1 LAASSPAAPAS
12 ASAPAVVYIAG
23 SGRSGSTL
31 VERTIGALP
40 GYVNVGELI
49 DLCRRVVPNN
59 ELCGCGR
66 PFDQCPYWRAVGQRG
81 FGGWGDAPLREMH
94 ALQVAV
100 ARQRHLP
107 RLLAPPRSGRGFG
120 RGFGAA
126 LSRYA
131 ELYLRLYQVIA
142 EEASAQVVVDASKW
156 PAQAVALARGGVD
169 LRVIHL
175 VRDPRGVAHS
185 LARPDIQRPHAV
197 DKTDLMASSS
207 PLETALRW
215 TATQSEI
222 ELLRLLGVPL
232 TVLRYEDFVRAPAE
246 SISSALRALQL
257 PGGGPELAHIDGDS
271 IVLGVSHGLS
281 GNPSRFIQGR
291 IELRRDDR
299 WHTEMRL
306 RDRVAVTA
314 VTAPALGWLHRQRRS
329 SDGEATSAG
338 AGSGLGGPADWPPV
352 SVLLAT
358 RGRPELVRESIAS
371 IVDQTY
377 PGDLECLVIHDQ
389 EPTDPTLESLG
400 RPRRR
405 VSVIASRSAGLAG
418 ARNTGLDASSA
429 EIVATCDDDD
439 TWHPRKLE
447 LQVRRLL
454 EQPELLVVGSGI
466 RLVLPKGK
474 LAEWPGRADE
484 IGLDLLLRNRV
495 KELHSST
502 LVMRRDAFA
511 KAGRYDEGL
520 PRGYAED
527 YDWVLR
533 AARVGRIGVV
543 REPLA
548 DIRKDGQ
555 SYYAGRSE
563 NTVIALEHFLAK
575 HPEIAASR
583 RGHARIL
590 GQLAYNQ
597 AVLHRRRAALA
608 TILRALRRWPFSPHV
623 YLALA
628 QLLTGAHPDQV
639 RRVVRLFGRG
649 MA

>member
-1 LAASSPAAPAS
+1 LAASTAAAMAP
-12 ASAPAVVYIAG
+12 APAVLYIAG

-49 DLCRRVVPNN
+49 DLCRRVAPNN

-66 PFDQCPYWRAVGQRG
+66 PFDQCPYWRAVGQRA
-81 FGGWGDAPLREMH
+81 FGGWRDAPLRQML

-107 RLLAPPRSGRGFG
+107 RLLAPQRADHGFG
-120 RGFGAA
+120 VA

-131 ELYLRLYQVIA
+131 EMYRRLYQAIA

-175 VRDPRGVAHS
+175 VRDARGVAHS
-185 LARPDIQRPHAV
+185 LGRPDIQRPHAV

-222 ELLRLLGVPL
+222 GLLQLIGVPL
-232 TVLRYEDFVRAPAE
+232 TVVRYEDFVRTPAE
-246 SISSALRALQL
+246 SIGSALRALQL
-257 PGGGPELAHIDGDS
+257 PGAGPEFAHIDRDS
-271 IVLGVSHGLS
+271 VVLGPSHGLS
-281 GNPSRFIQGR
+281 GNPSRFVRGR
-291 IELRRDDR
+291 IELRSDDR
-299 WHTEMRL
+299 WHTQMRL

-314 VTAPALGWLHRQRRS
+314 VTAPALVWLRRHRPAQDARAP
-329 SDGEATSAG
+329 GAG
-338 AGSGLGGPADWPPV
+338 ADPGAGPADWPPV

-377 PGDLECLVIHDQ
+377 PGELECIVIHDQ
-389 EPTDPTLESLG
+389 EPPEPALESLG
-400 RPRRR
+400 RPGRR